1 MKEFLHDEN
10 RYRKCFDQFEYL
22 VSLQHAYLRKKQGRS
37 AWGPI
42 GCFGWRHRGSDY
54 NKFTNYIENEA
65 VKAGNNWQILDG
77 GLFDGDIKN
86 FLEIKKNFD
95 EFVAK
100 QTFGWIP

>member
-1 MKEFLHDEN
+1 M
-10 RYRKCFDQFEYL
+10 
-22 VSLQHAYLRKKQGRS
+22 
-37 AWGPI
+37 
-42 GCFGWRHRGSDY
+42 
-54 NKFTNYIENEA
+54 FTHYIENEA